1 MSQIHK
7 HSIPANIAEH
17 TLINPQMYRELY
29 QRSVHLWINAR
40 LATPKAFGPNTEKLL
55 IG

>member
-29 QRSVHLWINAR
+29 QRSVKRSMDSGLS
-40 LATPKAFGPNTEKLL
+40 TEKLS